1 MQNNFD
7 KCLDLVLKS
16 EGGYV
21 NNSQDPGGVTNLGV
35 TQRVLEE
42 WLGHPV
48 DDKTMRNLT
57 VDQVSGLY
65 KAKYW
70 MACYAPQLPLGVDYC
85 LFDAAVNMGPGRA
98 VKLLQEMMLRLYMKR
113 NIGMLVNVMTYL
125 LALTTLYLIL
135 Q

>member
-48 DDKTMRNLT
+48 DDKIMRNLT
-57 VDQVSGLY
+57 VDQVS
-65 KAKYW
+65 
-70 MACYAPQLPLGVDYC
+70 
-85 LFDAAVNMGPGRA
+85 
-98 VKLLQEMMLRLYMKR
+98 
-113 NIGMLVNVMTYL
+113 
-125 LALTTLYLIL
+125 
-135 Q
+135 